1 MCIGRARL
9 DLSAAKMGGGRGP
22 WGGVWGIGAPHFAH
36 KEHTTK
42 FFPHT
47 SHITLHFLYTSHQ
60 TLRPH
65 AIISCPYF
73 KSKCAK
79 RKSFQ
84 PWSSSPVSDFS
95 RILLSFPFF
104 RDFPRFHWFF
114 PGIHWFFQAFVEF
127 PSFHWVFP
135 DFSDFPRIL
144 LISSIIPG
152 FHLFFQD
159 LIDFSRISLT
169 FPGFYWFVQDFID
182 FSRILLSF
190 SGFSGNLLWRL

>member
-79 RKSFQ
+79 RMSFQ
-84 PWSSSPVSDFS
+84 PWSSSPVRDFS

-114 PGIHWFFQAFVEF
+114 
-127 PSFHWVFP
+127 S
-135 DFSDFPRIL
+135 RIS
-144 LISSIIPG
+144 LIFPG
-152 FHLFFQD
+152 FCWVSQFSLSFSWFQWFSQD
-159 LIDFSRISLT
+159 FVDFVDYSRIPFDFSRI
-169 FPGFYWFVQDFID
+169 
-182 FSRILLSF
+182 
-190 SGFSGNLLWRL
+190 

>member
-1 MCIGRARL
+1 M
-9 DLSAAKMGGGRGP
+9 GRGLGN
-22 WGGVWGIGAPHFAH
+22 WSSSLCTQGTHYKVLSTHFTH
-36 KEHTTK
+36 HTA
-42 FFPHT
+42 
-47 SHITLHFLYTSHQ
+47 LLYTSHQ
-60 TLRPH
+60 MLRPH

-114 PGIHWFFQAFVEF
+114 PGFHWFFQAFVEF